1 MCLYL
6 ELSIDS
12 FLKSLERPVDQGMIG
27 SGRILVYTLL
37 MMGTT
42 LFIFS
47 VFAVVL
53 ITKNDA
59 TKDILA

>member
-12 FLKSLERPVDQGMIG
+12 FFKSLERPVDQGMIG

>member
-1 MCLYL
+1 MSLLGTYHRLFFL
-6 ELSIDS
+6 ETRL
-12 FLKSLERPVDQGMIG
+12 DQGMIG
-27 SGRILVYTLL
+27 SGRILIYTLL

-59 TKDILA
+59 TKEILA